1 MGRNRSTGWQH
12 AKLSGH
18 ENESDV
24 EKPNK
29 QEKSIVGIGIKKR
42 RYQTAFVL
50 PQGLHHIF

>member
-24 EKPNK
+24 EKLGNVDK
-29 QEKSIVGIGIKKR
+29 TSW
-42 RYQTAFVL
+42 
-50 PQGLHHIF
+50 